1 VVAGFKAAYDSKRLR
16 DLRALP
22 TALSINMSQMSV
34 PAIDPNADITTLA
47 TGPDPVDPQQLEDE
61 IVTLLTGYLGQQSVP
76 SPIREPA

>member
-1 VVAGFKAAYDSKRLR
+1 
-16 DLRALP
+16 
-22 TALSINMSQMSV
+22 MSV